1 MMTTVGKAT
10 IVYKRLQSTEFFVK
24 LSFLKEVYL
33 RVKGIT
39 ATARSFSALSTV

>member
-10 IVYKRLQSTEFFVK
+10 IVYKRLQLTEFFVK
-24 LSFLKEVYL
+24 LSFLKEVI